1 MKHPKQLRIG
11 EIRIWDLGMS
21 TGVPMHEEP
30 QDQNPTLE
38 DLRAEISRYD
48 DEPLDDGPG
57 WDLGK
62 EEIF

>member
-1 MKHPKQLRIG
+1 MHKEPI
-11 EIRIWDLGMS
+11 EI
-21 TGVPMHEEP
+21 
-30 QDQNPTLE
+30 QDEQPTLE

-62 EEIF
+62 EERL